1 MGFDCI
7 AAATDQAER
16 IARLRLSR
24 TQRIGPVNFANLMLR
39 FGSATRALEELPQV
53 VKRTGGSLTPYPVAK
68 LDEELARA
76 EIAGARLLVLGD
88 NDYPVL
94 LKQIDAAPPVL
105 WTLGPLKP
113 RKKAIGIVGARNAS
127 AAGQKIAQT
136 LAHELGEAGFHVI
149 SGLARG
155 VDTRAH
161 EMSLKSG
168 TVAVLGG
175 GVDDIY
181 PPDNRGLYEQ
191 IREHGLLISE
201 SPVGHRAT
209 ASDFPRRNRIISGL
223 SLGTIVVE
231 AELRSGSLIT
241 ARLAAEQNR
250 EVFAVPGSPL
260 DPRCRGTN
268 DLLRQ
273 GANLCESAEDVI
285 RVLEAQMGF
294 NAPEAPEPTISLP
307 EIAAQPQN
315 EDDIARISR
324 KLLDLASETPV
335 HRDDL
340 LRLCG
345 AQTWIGLAALS
356 ELEIAGRLTTSEG
369 GFYSRS

>member
-1 MGFDCI
+1 MGFDRI

-53 VKRTGGSLTPYPVAK
+53 VKRTGGSLTPYPIAK

-76 EIAGARLLVLGD
+76 EAAGARLLVLGD
-88 NDYPVL
+88 SDYPVL

-136 LAHELGEAGFHVI
+136 LAHDLGEAGFHVI

-260 DPRCRGTN
+260 DPRCRGAN

-294 NAPEAPEPTISLP
+294 NAPEAPGLSPIPDITV
-307 EIAAQPQN
+307 QPQN
-315 EDDIARISR
+315 EDDIARVSR
-324 KLLDLASETPV
+324 KLLDLVSETPV

-356 ELEIAGRLTTSEG
+356 ELEIAGRLTASEG